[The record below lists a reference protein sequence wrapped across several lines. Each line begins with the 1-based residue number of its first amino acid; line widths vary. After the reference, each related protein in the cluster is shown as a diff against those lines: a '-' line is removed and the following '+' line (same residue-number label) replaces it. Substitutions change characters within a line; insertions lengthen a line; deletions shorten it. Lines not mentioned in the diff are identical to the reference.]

1 MLQNP
6 APAEELANVGTQPN
20 HTAAL
25 ATQQGRVYDALSQGT
40 LGQGLEH
47 TYLCQDTP
55 VRD

>member
-6 APAEELANVGTQPN
+6 APAEELANVATQPN